1 MNSIDKFCL
10 LFLVNSK
17 YPYYCSCGFFI
28 RSRGSGYKHRKKC
41 SMFAA
46 VKTKKCI
53 TTELVIKMANVRLT
67 VIEDNFRNE
76 WKKRYGS
83 VTSCPIK

>member
-1 MNSIDKFCL
+1 
-10 LFLVNSK
+10 
-17 YPYYCSCGFFI
+17 
-28 RSRGSGYKHRKKC
+28 
-41 SMFAA
+41 MFAA

-53 TTELVIKMANVRLT
+53 TTELVFDMAKMQLT

-83 VTSCPIK
+83 VTNCPIK